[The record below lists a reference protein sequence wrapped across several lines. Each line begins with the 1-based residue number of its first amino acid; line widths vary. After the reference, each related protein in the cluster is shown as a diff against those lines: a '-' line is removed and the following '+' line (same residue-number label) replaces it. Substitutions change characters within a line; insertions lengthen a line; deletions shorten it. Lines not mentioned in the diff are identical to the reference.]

1 MRKRHFIRY
10 VAIAL
15 CIGLLFA
22 ANNSVQEGLSLQ
34 ITTGSSEADQNV
46 SELVQLIEK
55 LTERIS
61 ALEQLVQ
68 LLEARVQFLE
78 AEKVRESDSES
89 GGKGETIEWHQ
100 VQRVIDGDTIL
111 ISSGETLRYIGIN
124 TPETVDPRKP
134 VEYFGKEAAEFNQ
147 KLVEKKKVRLEL
159 DVQERDKYGRLLA
172 YVYLED
178 GTFVNAEL
186 VKNGSARVATYPPNV
201 KYQDLFLKL
210 ERSARENNRGLWN
223 EEQRRLFQSESPPD
237 KTEPTP
243 MEVESGASHAEEHVN
258 KDSDI
263 VYITKTGT
271 KYHRAGCRYLSKS
284 RIPISRK
291 DAIARGYKPCSVCKP

>member
-1 MRKRHFIRY
+1 MRKRYFIRY

-22 ANNSVQEGLSLQ
+22 ANNSV
-34 ITTGSSEADQNV
+34 GSSEADQSV
-46 SELVQLIEK
+46 SKLVQLIAK
-55 LTERIS
+55 LTERIE
-61 ALEQLVQ
+61 ALEERIQVLEVQ
-68 LLEARVQFLE
+68 IKALEAS
-78 AEKVRESDSES
+78 KGKSD
-89 GGKGETIEWHQ
+89 EWHQ
-100 VQRVIDGDTIL
+100 VLRVIDGDTIL
-111 ISSGETLRYIGIN
+111 ISTGENVRYTGID

-134 VEYFGKEAAEFNQ
+134 VEYFGKEAAEYNR

-178 GTFVNAEL
+178 GTFVNTEL
-186 VKNGSARVATYPPNV
+186 VKHGYARVATYPPNV

-210 ERSARENNRGLWN
+210 EREARENNRGLWN
-223 EEQRRLFQSESPPD
+223 EEQHSPPD
-237 KTEPTP
+237 ESEPTP
-243 MEVESGASHAEEHVN
+243 EEHVN

-263 VYITKTGT
+263 VYITKTGD

-291 DAIARGYKPCSVCKP
+291 DAIARGSKPCSVCKP